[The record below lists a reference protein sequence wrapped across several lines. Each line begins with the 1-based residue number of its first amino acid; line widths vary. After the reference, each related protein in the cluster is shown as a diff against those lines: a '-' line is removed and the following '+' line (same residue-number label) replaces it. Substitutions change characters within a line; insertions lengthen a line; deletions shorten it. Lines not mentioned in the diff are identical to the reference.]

1 MNSAARMPKVL
12 IVEDE
17 VEIQRGL
24 VRILTYTGKLPSGYI
39 DLAGNSTDS
48 KEKIDDFEP
57 DIVLLDLKIPRVKG
71 DTPDV
76 INSNDVLNH
85 IELTNYKFNKNIKV
99 IIISA
104 SVKDKGTQK
113 LILGD
118 RSNIVKF
125 LDKDER
131 AIDSEEF
138 GKELLRQIDKAM
150 NEEPDEKRMDYSAIR
165 RSVIR
170 ELKELNPELFNKIDK
185 EVLSEFEKLN
195 DKDTNTYKKSKDVMI
210 SCGEVVEDI
219 LAFFKS
225 NATKLSSIKY
235 SDDPSKVRNRLT
247 SLTGRMPY
255 FVKITDSDGEERNQL
270 HFKYDEKN
278 ELISRVASESAYM
291 AYFLRSEAVHGGKED
306 DERNIKLFANKYK
319 FTREDAAVSVNL
331 IMPLIRDYIN
341 YLKNQKKAK

>member
-24 VRILTYTGKLPSGYI
+24 VRILTYTGKLPGGYI

-85 IELTNYKFNKNIKV
+85 IELTNFKFNKNIKV

-165 RSVIR
+165 RSIVR
-170 ELKELNPELFNKIDK
+170 DLKELNPDLFNKIDK
-185 EVLSEFEKLN
+185 EILDEFESLN
-195 DKDTNTYKKSKDVMI
+195 SKDAYIHKI
-210 SCGEVVEDI
+210 SKNVITTCGEIVEDI
-219 LAFFKS
+219 IALLKS
-225 NATKLSSIKY
+225 KTIKLSNVVYTDGEFES
-235 SDDPSKVRNRLT
+235 VRKKLT
-247 SLTGRMPY
+247 SLTGRR
-255 FVKITDSDGEERNQL
+255 FVSKEEGFEITG
-270 HFKYDEKN
+270 DEIITRIAAN
-278 ELISRVASESAYM
+278 MAIQAYV
-291 AYFLRSEAVHGGKED
+291 LRSEAAHGGQED
-306 DERNIKLFANKYK
+306 DPRNEKFFANRYI

>member
-1 MNSAARMPKVL
+1 MNSAAKMPKVL

-24 VRILTYTGKLPSGYI
+24 VRILTYTGKLPGGYI

-185 EVLSEFEKLN
+185 EVLDEFEKLN
-195 DKDTNTYKKSKDVMI
+195 EKGTYIHKKSKDI
-210 SCGEVVEDI
+210 IITCGAIVEDI
-219 LAFFKS
+219 LAFIKS
-225 NATKLSSIKY
+225 KSTKLATVKY
-235 SDDPSKVRNRLT
+235 TDDPTWVRGKLDA
-247 SLTGRMPY
+247 LTGRR
-255 FVKITDSDGEERNQL
+255 FVKDVG
-270 HFKYDEKN
+270 F
-278 ELISRVASESAYM
+278 ELTGGPEIISRIASGM
-291 AYFLRSEAVHGGKED
+291 AYQAYNLRSEAVHGGLD
-306 DERNIKLFANKYK
+306 DDPDLNKYFANKYI

-341 YLKNQKKAK
+341 YLKTQKKAK